1 MMGPD
6 WSAEDASVGDMVES
20 GTVIWV
26 KHLDRWGEDTYW
38 LSSNG
43 GRLDNR
49 RAQLLLGA
57 GKPHVPAPRH
67 HRFSATATLGNPD
80 HAVRV
85 CTCGFE
91 ALGDQQT
98 VSNMVVEH
106 LTEHYGR
113 ADDSP
118 ATTPASDPALTHALR
133 RPIRVGSGNAWMTS
147 CECGWHSGI
156 GTGREVDAAITR
168 HEMARAHRT

>member
-1 MMGPD
+1 MGPG

-26 KHLDRWGEDTYW
+26 KHLARWGTDTYW

-57 GKPHVPAPRH
+57 GRAHVPSPRH
-67 HRFSATATLGNPD
+67 HTFSAITTLGGAD
-80 HAVRV
+80 HSICV

-91 ALGDQQT
+91 ALGDSKT
-98 VSNMVVEH
+98 LNALVVEH

-113 ADDSP
+113 ACDSA
-118 ATTPASDPALTHALR
+118 ATTPPSDPPRTHVLR
-133 RPIRVGSGNAWMTS
+133 RPRRVGGGNAWMTS
-147 CECGWHSGI
+147 CECGWQSGI

-168 HEMARAHRT
+168 HEIHRVNRT